1 MPLSN
6 SHSPAI
12 MLLISAKDWC
22 VAQGEVTVSH
32 FLELKVNSLQT
43 ISDHALCVAPF
54 MAVNDQAFPC
64 KWVYLINST

>member
-1 MPLSN
+1 MHMSN

-43 ISDHALCVAPF
+43 ISDRALYVAPY
-54 MAVNDQAFPC
+54 MAVDDQAFPC
-64 KWVYLINST
+64 KWV

>member
-1 MPLSN
+1 MSN

-43 ISDHALCVAPF
+43 ISDHALCVALF
-54 MAVNDQAFPC
+54 MAVDDQAFPC

>member
-1 MPLSN
+1 MPMSN

-32 FLELKVNSLQT
+32 FMELKVNSLQT
-43 ISDHALCVAPF
+43 ISDHALCVAP
-54 MAVNDQAFPC
+54 
-64 KWVYLINST
+64 